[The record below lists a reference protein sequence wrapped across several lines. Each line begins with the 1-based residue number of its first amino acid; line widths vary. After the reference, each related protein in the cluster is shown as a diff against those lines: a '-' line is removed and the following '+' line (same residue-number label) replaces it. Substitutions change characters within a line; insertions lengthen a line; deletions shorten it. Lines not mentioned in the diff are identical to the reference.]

1 MPNTPVKV
9 DVPTLVIDR
18 ISRFSSV
25 LITDLEN
32 EQTLVKDLQMKHPQ
46 FVQLAES
53 LRAIVKLFNKTA
65 TVVVGDVEDD
75 EATVESTVG
84 LVEKRI
90 ES

>member
-53 LRAIVKLFNKTA
+53 LRAVVKLFNKTA

-75 EATVESTVG
+75 DATVESTVE
-84 LVEKRI
+84 LIEKRI